1 MKRSE
6 ILKVMQDAVNQYH
19 LLYSGNPDGYSC
31 NDHILKKLEK
41 AGMLPPPLR
50 TDAVTSSIV
59 YCYYPE
65 VEEIEKDGTLDI
77 AKSKLWEDE

>member
-1 MKRSE
+1 MVDILYEALDNNTE
-6 ILKVMQDAVNQYH
+6 IMNSCCH
-19 LLYSGNPDGYSC
+19 LGLSDQALGRVID
-31 NDHILKKLEK
+31 DLIK

-65 VEEIEKDGTLDI
+65 VEEIDIDGTLDI

>member
-6 ILKVMQDAVNQYH
+6 ALTHIINVLRLTGNHYCDDDRDTQDAERILKRME
-19 LLYSGNPDGYSC
+19 L
-31 NDHILKKLEK
+31 IR
-41 AGMLPPPLR
+41 MLPPPLR

-65 VEEIEKDGTLDI
+65 VEEVEKDGTLDI

>member
-41 AGMLPPPLR
+41 AGMLPPKACIER
-50 TDAVTSSIV
+50 SVRVGD
-59 YCYYPE
+59 
-65 VEEIEKDGTLDI
+65 EERI
-77 AKSKLWEDE
+77 AYHNVHEWEDEG